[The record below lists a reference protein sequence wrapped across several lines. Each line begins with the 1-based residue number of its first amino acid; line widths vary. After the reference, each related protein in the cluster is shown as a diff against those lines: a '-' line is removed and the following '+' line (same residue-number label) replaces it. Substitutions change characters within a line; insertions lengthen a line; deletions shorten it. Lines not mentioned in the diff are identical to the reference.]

1 MASASLQPASSRMSA
16 GDPGQRIV
24 DFASG
29 WSLEAT
35 RPSDIDIAALK
46 TVLPPAAPVY
56 LSAVPTRDPAEQI
69 SDAVR
74 LHAAGFAPV
83 PHIAVR
89 NFALSAA
96 LDAFLA
102 RMTDEAGV
110 SRALI
115 IGGDRDSPAGAFR
128 GALEAIDSGLL
139 QRHGID
145 EIGVAGYPD
154 GHARIPQ
161 QELDRALIEKIE
173 IATQIGL
180 RVHVVTQF
188 CFDAAPIIAWI
199 GRLRDFGVEQ
209 EVKVGLAG
217 PTSMTT
223 LLRFARRCGV
233 RASAQGL
240 ARQAGLARH
249 LFGRSTPDALV
260 RALADAHAAGQLGT
274 VAPHFFSFGGIA
286 ATGRWASTVAA
297 GRIALDGAGG
307 FQVTPPPA

>member
-74 LHAAGFAPV
+74 LHAAVFAPV

-110 SRALI
+110 SLRPGSVVHMCACRRQIRRRAAC
-115 IGGDRDSPAGAFR
+115 DPWR
-128 GALEAIDSGLL
+128 GA
-139 QRHGID
+139 H
-145 EIGVAGYPD
+145 
-154 GHARIPQ
+154 
-161 QELDRALIEKIE
+161 
-173 IATQIGL
+173 
-180 RVHVVTQF
+180 
-188 CFDAAPIIAWI
+188 
-199 GRLRDFGVEQ
+199 
-209 EVKVGLAG
+209 
-217 PTSMTT
+217 
-223 LLRFARRCGV
+223 
-233 RASAQGL
+233 
-240 ARQAGLARH
+240 
-249 LFGRSTPDALV
+249 
-260 RALADAHAAGQLGT
+260 
-274 VAPHFFSFGGIA
+274 
-286 ATGRWASTVAA
+286 
-297 GRIALDGAGG
+297 
-307 FQVTPPPA
+307 